1 MLQYLKSGSWQFLR
15 FFSKI
20 KNKFRV
26 SEDFSYP
33 LAKYIFSK
41 VFIEG
46 VNYISGYLP
55 KSE

>member
-41 VFIEG
+41 AFIEG
-46 VNYISGYLP
+46 VSYISGYLP